1 MGTHVKILAGVAT
14 LALLLTP
21 IAHAETLS
29 GSNYQIE
36 NPSIDSGGGQSSSGN
51 YTSRDGI
58 GDSNDS
64 GLASTNFKVF
74 PGFFQHAYPGV
85 PAEPTLTN
93 TGGTLYNALDY
104 VIATGS
110 GQQTDTQYAIAISSD
125 DFTTTYFIQAD
136 NTVGSSAAWQ
146 SYTAWGSGTGG
157 RVTGLSP
164 STTYKIKVKA
174 RYGAD
179 TETAYSLTASA
190 TTAGPSLTV
199 TFAGVNSGVS
209 FDGETTTLTTSANG
223 IGFGTLAV
231 NSPAIAAHTVTVST
245 NATAGYTTTI
255 RYNQPLTKSGGQT
268 INNVSGTNTTPAAW
282 PGSITTGAF
291 GYHSSDETLCTG
303 NTSRFSSNNTW
314 AALDTSNY
322 EVACS
327 TGPVAAEQTMVS
339 YKLEIGSQQPA
350 GAYSSTVTYITTA
363 LY

>member
-1 MGTHVKILAGVAT
+1 MGIHAKILAGA
-14 LALLLTP
+14 ALCALFIVP
-21 IAHAETLS
+21 VVRAETLS

-36 NPSIDSGGGQSSSGN
+36 NPSIDSGGGEASSSN

-58 GDSNDS
+58 GDSNDT
-64 GLASTNFKVF
+64 GLASTNYKVF

-85 PAEPTLTN
+85 PAQPNLTN

-110 GQQTDTQYAIAISSD
+110 GQQTDTKYAIALSSD
-125 DFTTTYFIQAD
+125 DFATTLFVQAD
-136 NTVGSSAAWQ
+136 NTVGSTASWQ
-146 SYTAWGSGTGG
+146 SYTAWGAGSGG
-157 RVTGLSP
+157 RITGLSP

-174 RYGAD
+174 RYTED

-199 TFAGVNSGVS
+199 TFAGVNTGVS
-209 FDGETTTLTTSANG
+209 FDGEITTLTTSANG
-223 IGFGTLAV
+223 IGFGTLAI

-255 RYNQPLTKSGGQT
+255 RHDQPLTKSGGQT
-268 INNVSGTNTTPAAW
+268 INGVSGTNSTPSSW

-303 NTSRFSSNNTW
+303 NTSRFSSNDTW

-327 TGPVAAEQTMVS
+327 TGPVSSEQTMVS

-350 GAYSSTVTYITTA
+350 GSYSSTVTYITTA